1 MHGRISS
8 MAKIASE
15 INGLEI
21 WGEWSARIGPVI
33 AGGFCFDAR
42 AQGRS
47 AMLCPRAE
55 LGNM

>member
-1 MHGRISS
+1 